1 MRITKLTHDNPKTS
15 GNKTAFRKTDPKSSS
30 SERGNNSK
38 QSKLMVLHNEG
49 QLTKPY
55 AISDACIKSAS
66 ALFTYLIAALLQFK
80 LI

>member
-15 GNKTAFRKTDPKSSS
+15 GNKTAFRKTDTK
-30 SERGNNSK
+30 N
-38 QSKLMVLHNEG
+38 LFFMVRHNEG
-49 QLTKPY
+49 QMTKPY